1 MEGEAMDSCAV
12 EAVLVVDDEA
22 SMRTIVQEIL
32 AREGY
37 LVLNAGDPWEALGVA
52 ETQQIGLLLT
62 DVSMPRM
69 NGYELAMR
77 IESLRPE
84 TKVLFMSAHTEHG
97 MIVARPKVIAKPFTV
112 EAVVKAVSEVL
123 KG

>member
-1 MEGEAMDSCAV
+1 MDSCAV

-32 AREGY
+32 VREGY
-37 LVLNAGDPWEALGVA
+37 SVFNAGDPWEALGVV

-97 MIVARPKVIAKPFTV
+97 MIVARPKFIAKPFSV
-112 EAVVKAVSEVL
+112 DAMVKAVSEVL

>member
-1 MEGEAMDSCAV
+1 MIPAV
-12 EAVLVVDDEA
+12 VEPVLVVDDEA
-22 SMRTIVQEIL
+22 SVRTIIEEIL
-32 AREGY
+32 VREGY
-37 LVLNAGDPWEALGVA
+37 SVLSVSDPWEALGVA

-84 TKVLFMSAHTEHG
+84 TKVLFMSAYTEHG
-97 MIVARPKVIAKPFTV
+97 VIVPSPKFIAKPFSV
-112 EAVVKAVSEVL
+112 DAMVKAVSEVL
-123 KG
+123 KR

>member
-1 MEGEAMDSCAV
+1 MVPSAV
-12 EAVLVVDDEA
+12 EPVLVVDDEA
-22 SMRTIVQEIL
+22 SVRTIVQEIL
-32 AREGY
+32 VREGY
-37 LVLNAGDPWEALGVA
+37 SVFNAGDPWEALGVA
-52 ETQQIGLLLT
+52 EAQQIALLVT

-84 TKVLFMSAHTEHG
+84 TKVLFMSAYTEHG
-97 MIVARPKVIAKPFTV
+97 VIVQSPKFIAKPFSV
-112 EAVVKAVSEVL
+112 DDMVKAVSEVL

>member
-1 MEGEAMDSCAV
+1 MVPSATEP
-12 EAVLVVDDEA
+12 VLVVDDEA
-22 SMRTIVQEIL
+22 SMRTLVQEIL

-37 LVLNAGDPWEALGVA
+37 PVLNAGDPWEALGVA
-52 ETQQIGLLLT
+52 ETHQIGLLLT

-77 IESLRPE
+77 IEALRPE
-84 TKVLFMSAHTEHG
+84 TKVLFMSAYTEHG
-97 MIVARPKVIAKPFTV
+97 VIVASPKFIAKPFSV
-112 EAVVKAVSEVL
+112 DEMVKAVSDVL

>member
-1 MEGEAMDSCAV
+1 MVPSAV
-12 EAVLVVDDEA
+12 DPVLVVDDEA
-22 SMRTIVQEIL
+22 SVRTLVQEIL

-37 LVLNAGDPWEALGVA
+37 RVLNAGDPWEALGVA
-52 ETQQIGLLLT
+52 ETRPIGLLLT

-77 IESLRPE
+77 VESVRPE
-84 TKVLFMSAHTEHG
+84 TKVLFMSAYTEHG
-97 MIVARPKVIAKPFTV
+97 VLIPRPKFIAKPFSV
-112 EAVVKAVSEVL
+112 DDMVRAVSDVL